1 MGASGQGGRRRTRH
15 PNTALS
21 VSPPPSPHRYETFC
35 NLGATLV
42 DSLDTLWLMGL
53 KKEFA
58 RARDWVVAESGGLS
72 FDKDCSV
79 SVFESTI
86 RVFGGLLSAYDMSG
100 DRAFVAKA
108 AQLAD
113 RLLPAYNESALGFPR
128 SAMNLRTGVA
138 STPGWIGA
146 GQAALLAE
154 LGTVQLELL
163 KLSEYTGKKQYAETG
178 ERIIRELHARHPTDA
193 LLPIYVDRCQGRG
206 GVGRGTHGRRC
217 NTRKKTARR
226 AIGPCRHRLHHAPP
240 PRRRGPDVD
249 PECCPVTRAGGGQ
262 GAGGVARACRDGRPA
277 CRCVC
282 ARGSIQVIRG
292 QGGGKGG

>member
-154 LGTVQLELL
+154 E
-163 KLSEYTGKKQYAETG
+163 
-178 ERIIRELHARHPTDA
+178 
-193 LLPIYVDRCQGRG
+193 
-206 GVGRGTHGRRC
+206 GV
-217 NTRKKTARR
+217 
-226 AIGPCRHRLHHAPP
+226 
-240 PRRRGPDVD
+240 
-249 PECCPVTRAGGGQ
+249 
-262 GAGGVARACRDGRPA
+262 
-277 CRCVC
+277 
-282 ARGSIQVIRG
+282 
-292 QGGGKGG
+292 